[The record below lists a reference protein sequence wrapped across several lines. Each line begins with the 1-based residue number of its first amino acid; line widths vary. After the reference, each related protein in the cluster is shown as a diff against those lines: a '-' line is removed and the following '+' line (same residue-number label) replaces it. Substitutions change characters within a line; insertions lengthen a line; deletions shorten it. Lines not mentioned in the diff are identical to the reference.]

1 LSKRDPTV
9 AATNLLTTILFI
21 IIEISPILVK
31 ILSKQGLYEELIEKE
46 NKYKTSQEK
55 LHELKEK
62 EILKLEELKDLEL
75 KIEVMM
81 IEYLRLKERNKEKLE
96 NMTIDDIKIV
106 IKQQYQ
112 ENNKFIQICIEQ
124 LENYKYI
131 ADKVLDSDID

>member
-1 LSKRDPTV
+1 
-9 AATNLLTTILFI
+9 
-21 IIEISPILVK
+21 
-31 ILSKQGLYEELIEKE
+31 
-46 NKYKTSQEK
+46 
-55 LHELKEK
+55 
-62 EILKLEELKDLEL
+62 LKLEELKDLEL